1 MVFAGSSPRCRARKA
16 LHGLMMLSLGA
27 MVPND
32 ALAQRDSSATRQL
45 ARGVSH
51 TRVVRAAGPWI
62 INVVR
67 VDLRRADLAVR
78 HVRARE
84 ALSGRERVSEMV
96 KRIEASGES
105 VLAAINA
112 DFFDLRT
119 GANEN
124 NQLIDGEW
132 WKGVRVTDSPFD
144 TFDNVHAQFA
154 LDSLRRP
161 LLDRF
166 AFDGWAR
173 SKDRAIPI
181 IALNANPSGTPEG
194 TALYTAR
201 FGAESPRDTARQTA
215 EVALIPA
222 GRRGDTLLYVR
233 SGAPTSSSGNAI
245 PSNGALLAGYG
256 ARAREVAALAD
267 GDTVRITLGFTPRP
281 TKRGRAV
288 PLALIIGGWPR
299 ILRDGVNIAGNAA
312 SEEGTISRNA
322 EVRHP
327 RTAVGFSR
335 DSSTLLLVT
344 VDGRQEKSVGMT
356 LTELAHLMRD
366 LGAWQALNF
375 DGGGSTTMVVQG
387 EIANS
392 PADAAGER
400 EVGNALVVT
409 RRSARSSTARVP

>member
-1 MVFAGSSPRCRARKA
+1 MVAALIGSATPRLA
-16 LHGLMMLSLGA
+16 
-27 MVPND
+27 V
-32 ALAQRDSSATRQL
+32 AQREDSTATRQL
-45 ARGVSH
+45 GPGVSH
-51 TRVVRAAGPWI
+51 TRSVRIAGPWI

-67 VDLRRADLAVR
+67 IDLRHADLAVR

-84 ALSGRERVSEMV
+84 ALSGRERVTEMV
-96 KRIEASGES
+96 KRVEASGQT
-105 VLAAINA
+105 VLAAVNA
-112 DFFDLRT
+112 DFFDLRS

-124 NQLIDGEW
+124 NQVIDGEW

-166 AFDGWAR
+166 SFDGWAR
-173 SKDRAIPI
+173 SSNRAIPI
-181 IALNANPSGTPEG
+181 ISLNANPSGTPEG
-194 TALYTAR
+194 SALYTSR
-201 FGAESPRDTARQTA
+201 FGTAAPLDTTRQTA
-215 EVALIPA
+215 EVALVLT
-222 GRRGDTLLYVR
+222 GRRGDTLTYVR
-233 SGAPTSSSGNAI
+233 RGAAAATSGNAI
-245 PSNGALLAGYG
+245 PVDGALLAGYG

-267 GDTVRITLGFTPRP
+267 GDTVRVTLGVTPRLARQ
-281 TKRGRAV
+281 KRMA

-299 ILRDGVNIAGNAA
+299 NLRDGVNIAGNAA

-335 DSSTLLLVT
+335 DSSTLFLVT
-344 VDGRQEKSVGMT
+344 VDGRSEKSAGMT
-356 LTELAHLMRD
+356 LTELADAMRD

-387 EIANS
+387 AIVNS
-392 PADAAGER
+392 PADTAGER
-400 EVGNALVVT
+400 EVGNALMVV
-409 RRSARSSTARVP
+409 RPSPRSR